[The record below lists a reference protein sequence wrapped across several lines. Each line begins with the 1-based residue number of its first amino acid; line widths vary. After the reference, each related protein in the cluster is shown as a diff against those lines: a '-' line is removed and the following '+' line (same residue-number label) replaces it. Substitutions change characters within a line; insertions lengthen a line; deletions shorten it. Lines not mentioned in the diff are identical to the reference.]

1 MFILSISYVFK
12 VVWKVWLMLLFN
24 YKLFWWAV
32 LLTLAIFSYH
42 TTTVRWDGHDR
53 GHGSKVGGKHPI
65 ALYWGCSC
73 YCWGRSPG
81 RLDLQLLMYQT
92 CLYLWLCINGNKTLV
107 VITFSCGLVIKAL
120 FHFHLWDYNGL
131 WIVLIL
137 WGHRY
142 IVYLFES
149 SEVLCW
155 ILNSCGP
162 DPWPRIWGCHTE
174 VSIVWWNGYR
184 F

>member
-1 MFILSISYVFK
+1 MLYILLIIH
-12 VVWKVWLMLLFN
+12 
-24 YKLFWWAV
+24 KLFWWAV

-53 GHGSKVGGKHPI
+53 VHGSKVGGKRPT
-65 ALYWGCSC
+65 ALYRGCRC

-107 VITFSCGLVIKAL
+107 VITFSCGLVIKVL

-142 IVYLFES
+142 TVYLFES

-155 ILNSCGP
+155 IWTREDQIP
-162 DPWPRIWGCHTE
+162 DPGFGAVTEMVSEPNVINPRDEATVG
-174 VSIVWWNGYR
+174 
-184 F
+184 